1 MSSSSVKDDL
11 PLFVLS
17 MRNMWRVSSDNR
29 LNRTTVQHSHI
40 LLVLFLVEED
50 LLKNQKVG
58 IVFVLGCTFMAS
70 QSLPLTSEEGSSL
83 VQQQAQEDYKQH
95 QDTLQNR
102 ESSSS
107 TLSKPDYNANG
118 FTYDNKDKTHRDRGY
133 GFEKAYAYSRETAFF
148 DFYDDKGALNARD
161 IVEKYGNSDN
171 KEEDLLK
178 NISS

>member
-1 MSSSSVKDDL
+1 M
-11 PLFVLS
+11 
-17 MRNMWRVSSDNR
+17 N
-29 LNRTTVQHSHI
+29 
-40 LLVLFLVEED
+40 
-50 LLKNQKVG
+50 KVG
-58 IVFVLGCTFMAS
+58 IVFVLGCAFMAS